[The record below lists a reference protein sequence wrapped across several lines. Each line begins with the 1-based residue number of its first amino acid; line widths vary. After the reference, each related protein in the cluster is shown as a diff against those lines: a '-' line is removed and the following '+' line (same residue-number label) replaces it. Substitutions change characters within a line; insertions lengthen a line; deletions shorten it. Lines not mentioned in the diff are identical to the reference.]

1 MTILGSCHQVTH
13 REVAGVYETD
23 GGYSGD
29 GDAQR
34 RTVGESKRW
43 VARWSCHV
51 VVRDFADFLD
61 KCFMLDPDKRI
72 TPQDALRH
80 PFLAMN
86 SWVVCWSRVM
96 GGCEVRVSW
105 REVKW

>member
-1 MTILGSCHQVTH
+1 MTILGPRHQVPH
-13 REVAGVYETD
+13 RQAAGVYEAHR
-23 GGYSGD
+23 GHSGD
-29 GDAQR
+29 GDAQCGAF
-34 RTVGESKRW
+34 GEGKRW

-86 SWVVCWSRVM
+86 SWAVCWSGDD
-96 GGCEVRVSW
+96 GGDGEFS
-105 REVKW
+105 